1 MCLVVCD
8 VVFPLASFLFER
20 ANNMF
25 GQCTLTPRAKC
36 LFVSWL
42 RYVVLTAFTI
52 TTIDFYQ
59 MHSFDYIAGIVV
71 WASVGAPKRFW
82 RILLLLLLF
91 SESIVCEN
99 WIDFRFLMVSILDF
113 WLVMS
118 VLLFGGAPTLSLSSA
133 KHNPIKLQ
141 LKHGNTQIRNLIWF
155 NLRVK
160 FFTLAYTLAN
170 SVCFIGDNSI
180 STITTTTTKTR
191 KENIYAIIQWTI
203 SVFFID
209 SLVDKTN
216 IYSHVI
222 NERNRS
228 CWCCCR
234 RRCWL
239 HCTYFSFASRLS
251 SCALKCGTIKKN
263 SLSPSL
269 HISFRRSVFVH
280 RLLLLLS
287 KIWNMIVCNGVRERK
302 EEWMHGTKIA

>member
-42 RYVVLTAFTI
+42 RYVVLTAFTF
-52 TTIDFYQ
+52 TPIDFYQ
-59 MHSFDYIAGIVV
+59 MHSFDYIACIVV

-113 WLVMS
+113 CLVMS

-160 FFTLAYTLAN
+160 FFTLAYTLAT
-170 SVCFIGDNSI
+170 VCVFYWWQFNFNDKS
-180 STITTTTTKTR
+180 TTTTTR
-191 KENIYAIIQWTI
+191 KENIHAIIQWAI
-203 SVFFID
+203 SAFFID
-209 SLVDKTN
+209 SLADKTN

-234 RRCWL
+234 RRRCWL

-251 SCALKCGTIKKN
+251 GCALKCGTIKKN
-263 SLSPSL
+263 SLSLSL
-269 HISFRRSVFVH
+269 SPYFSSPECVCASV
-280 RLLLLLS
+280 
-287 KIWNMIVCNGVRERK
+287 II
-302 EEWMHGTKIA
+302 I